1 MRTFV
6 TKWRCPEGFPRDDIA
21 RCSYQNVDN
30 LLSSDTMSAGMY
42 DVAIIGGGPAGST
55 AATLLAQAGR
65 RVIVFEREKFP
76 RFHIGESLLPF
87 SIQTFD
93 RLGVREKL
101 DRTFLPKFGGEIMAA
116 CGTRGIKFYFK
127 DGFRSQRDRAYQ
139 VTRSDFDK
147 LLLDH
152 SRENGAEVLEE
163 TEVKRLDFAD
173 DRVKI
178 EIETSRTITSTME
191 PAGAERDGRETRG
204 FASEDA
210 RKSIEARYLLDCSGR
225 QTVLGSLFKLKKTYD
240 HLQKFSVFAH
250 YENIDRLPG
259 RDATLI
265 RMVRGLDRW
274 FWMIP
279 LTDTRTSVGVV
290 MDTVTFRATK
300 LAPQAA
306 LEKFIAEQPLV
317 SERMKNAVR
326 VSPVYSTGD
335 FSYRNSRLSGERWL
349 LAGDAAGF
357 IDPVFSS
364 GVFLAIMSA
373 ERAAD
378 TLDGVL
384 RDESKRPRLFE
395 KYSRT
400 VNRIMDIYLTFVT
413 AWYQRSKEF
422 LEVFLNPSDR
432 MQIAAAVNAV
442 LAGNEGK
449 SFAIKWRMWLFY
461 FFVYAQKF
469 FAFSPR
475 LSLMPNKEAMPAPVE
490 TAGTV
495 AMS

>member
-1 MRTFV
+1 MT
-6 TKWRCPEGFPRDDIA
+6 
-21 RCSYQNVDN
+21 
-30 LLSSDTMSAGMY
+30 AGMY

-55 AATLLAQAGR
+55 AATLLAKAGR

-139 VTRSDFDK
+139 VTRSEFDK

-152 SRENGAEVLEE
+152 SRENGAEVFEE
-163 TEVKRLDFAD
+163 TEVKRVDFAV
-173 DRVKI
+173 DRVRI
-178 EIETSRTITSTME
+178 EVGNS
-191 PAGAERDGRETRG
+191 GATN
-204 FASEDA
+204 SI
-210 RKSIEARYLLDCSGR
+210 IEARYLLDCSGR
-225 QTVLGSLFKLKKTYD
+225 QTVLGSFFKLKKTYD

-250 YENIDRLPG
+250 YENVDRLPG

-290 MDTVTFRATK
+290 MDTATFKATK

-317 SERMKNAVR
+317 NERMRAAVR
-326 VSPVYSTGD
+326 ISPVYSAGD
-335 FSYRNSRLSGERWL
+335 YSYRNTRLSGDRWL

-378 TLDGVL
+378 TLDQVL
-384 RDESKRPRLFE
+384 RDASKRPQLFK
-395 KYSRT
+395 KYSRS
-400 VNRIMDIYLTFVT
+400 VNRIMDIYMTFVT

-422 LEVFLNPSDR
+422 LEVFLNPTNT

-442 LAGNEGK
+442 LAGNEAK
-449 SFAIKWRMWLFY
+449 SFAIKWRMWVFY

-475 LSLMPNKEAMPAPVE
+475 LSLVPGKEETPVSSE
-490 TAGTV
+490 TAGV
-495 AMS
+495 MP

>member
-1 MRTFV
+1 MKT
-6 TKWRCPEGFPRDDIA
+6 DI
-21 RCSYQNVDN
+21 
-30 LLSSDTMSAGMY
+30 Y

-55 AATLLAQAGR
+55 AATLLAKAGR

-87 SIQTFD
+87 SVQTFD

-101 DRTFLPKFGGEIMAA
+101 DRTFLPKFGGEITAA
-116 CGTRGIKFYFK
+116 CGTKGVKFYFK

-152 SRENGAEVLEE
+152 ARENGAKVREQ
-163 TEVKRLDFAD
+163 TEVTKLDFAD

-178 EIETSRTITSTME
+178 DIESSDGAKST
-191 PAGAERDGRETRG
+191 
-204 FASEDA
+204 
-210 RKSIEARYLLDCSGR
+210 IEARYLLDCSGR
-225 QTVLGSLFKLKKTYD
+225 QTLLGSLFNVKRTYD

-279 LTDTRTSVGVV
+279 LTDARTSVGVV
-290 MDTVTFRATK
+290 MDTAAFRATK

-335 FSYRNSRLSGERWL
+335 YSYRNTRLSGDRWL

-378 TLDGVL
+378 TLDEVL

-395 KYSRT
+395 KYSRS

-413 AWYQRSKEF
+413 AWYRHSKEF
-422 LEVFLNPSDR
+422 LEVFLNPTDR

-449 SFAIKWRMWLFY
+449 SFAIRWRMWLFY

-469 FAFSPR
+469 FPFSPR
-475 LSLMPNKEAMPAPVE
+475 LSLVPKKDEAPVPAE
-490 TAGTV
+490 TAGV
-495 AMS
+495 MS